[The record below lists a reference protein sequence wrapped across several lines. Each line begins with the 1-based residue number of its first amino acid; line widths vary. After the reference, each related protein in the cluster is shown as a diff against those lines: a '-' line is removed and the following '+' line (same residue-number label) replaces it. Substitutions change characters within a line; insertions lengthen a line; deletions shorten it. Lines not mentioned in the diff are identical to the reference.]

1 MSSLP
6 VIVNALVPIAF
17 VIMLGFLAGQIGLI
31 KPENSDV
38 LGSLVL
44 DFCLPALLFNATAA
58 IQSRSDRCERMV
70 GLRGRRNALW
80 NCDFTFP
87 YVGFASRLCRHDCVG
102 FV

>member
-44 DFCLPALLFNATAA
+44 DFCLPALLFNATA

-87 YVGFASRLCRHDCVG
+87 YVGFASRPCRHDCVG